1 MRVFLTIILPLLMPS
16 LLYIAWLL
24 MRGQGTPNADDGQGG
39 GLVRRLGDDMPWVT
53 LVLSGAVLA
62 LAATMTMYLLQPM
75 GSPASEYSPP
85 RMENGR
91 IIPAELRDRDAD
103 ASDASGPANA
113 PSD

>member
-1 MRVFLTIILPLLMPS
+1 MRVFLTIILPLLTPS

-24 MRGQGTPNADDGQGG
+24 LRGQTAPGADDGQEGG
-39 GLVRRLGDDMPWVT
+39 VVRRLGDDMPWVT

-75 GSPASEYSPP
+75 GSSTSEYSPP

-91 IIPAELRDRDAD
+91 IVPAELRDRDAD
-103 ASDASGPANA
+103 A
-113 PSD
+113 PSATDTLDTPPD

>member
-1 MRVFLTIILPLLMPS
+1 MFLTIILPLLTPS

-24 MRGQGTPNADDGQGG
+24 MRGQAAPNAGDGQEGG
-39 GLVRRLGDDMPWVT
+39 VVRRLGDDMPWVT
-53 LVLSGAVLA
+53 LVLSGAGLA

-75 GSPASEYSPP
+75 GSPTSEYSPP

-103 ASDASGPANA
+103 APDASGSADALP
-113 PSD
+113 D